1 MEEAGITI
9 SDHER
14 LRDGKITFETEDP
27 EAAKLLEAFSGG
39 PVDAEEFADAHR
51 AP

>member
-14 LRDGKITFETEDP
+14 LRYGHLTFETDSP
-27 EAAKLLEAFSGG
+27 EAAKLLEPFGG
-39 PVDAEEFADAHR
+39 PVTAEQFADAHR